1 MTMKIT
7 ITKQD
12 FDDAILVATSSNPE
26 VFNLVRPHF
35 SATYNRIKRN
45 YLGDIGANFFD
56 KFDGFQPYLKKM
68 VCLETF
74 ISVVRH
80 LDIVLTPA
88 GFGVV
93 SNGEV
98 SPASTVRV
106 ENLIEQVKQAKLAA
120 EEDMVSILMDNAEG
134 WGQTMQSKLCIP
146 TLVWGY
152 SDYMFEANLS
162 KLSSQEW
169 DTARKNMRLAD
180 DILRRRFSNEQMD
193 ALLDKYRR
201 GESWTEQEQKAVCLM
216 RQYLV
221 LYGNP
226 SSFRPD
232 DMKQTLDRIQLI
244 LDGDAET
251 FSLYQNSSEYESNH
265 FKPYENKK
273 SAPAFLFNA

>member
-1 MTMKIT
+1 MESSY
-7 ITKQD
+7 D
-12 FDDAILVATSSNPE
+12 FSD
-26 VFNLVRPHF
+26 
-35 SATYNRIKRN
+35 TYNRIKRN
-45 YLGDIGANFFD
+45 YLGDIGADFFD

-106 ENLIEQVKQAKLAA
+106 ENLIEQVKQAKFAA
-120 EEDMVSILMDNAEG
+120 EEDMVSVLMDNADG
-134 WGQTMQSKLCIP
+134 WGQTMQAKLCIP

-169 DTARKNMRLAD
+169 DNVRKNMRLAD
-180 DILRRRFSNEQMD
+180 EILRRRFSNEQMD

-201 GESWTEQEQKAVCLM
+201 GESWTEQEQKALCLM
-216 RQYLV
+216 KQYLV

>member
-1 MTMKIT
+1 MTMKII

-26 VFNLVRPHF
+26 VFNLVKPHF
-35 SATYNRIKRN
+35 STTYNRIKRFC
-45 YLGDIGANFFD
+45 LADIGAKFFD
-56 KFDGFQPYLKKM
+56 ENEDFQPILKKL

-74 ISVVRH
+74 LTVVRH

-106 ENLIEQVKQAKLAA
+106 ENLIEQVKQAKFAA
-120 EEDMVSILMDNAEG
+120 EEDVVSILMENAEG
-134 WGQTMQSKLCIP
+134 WGQAMQAKLCIP

-180 DILRRRFSNEQMD
+180 DILRRRFSNEQM
-193 ALLDKYRR
+193 
-201 GESWTEQEQKAVCLM
+201 ETQKGVHYVKMIA
-216 RQYLV
+216 
-221 LYGNP
+221 
-226 SSFRPD
+226 
-232 DMKQTLDRIQLI
+232 K
-244 LDGDAET
+244 E
-251 FSLYQNSSEYESNH
+251 
-265 FKPYENKK
+265 
-273 SAPAFLFNA
+273 

>member
-1 MTMKIT
+1 MTMKIE

-26 VFNLVRPHF
+26 VFNLVKPHF
-35 SATYNRIKRN
+35 STTYNRIKRFC
-45 YLGDIGANFFD
+45 LADIGAKFFD
-56 KFDGFQPYLKKM
+56 ENEDFQPILKKL

-74 ISVVRH
+74 LTVVRH

-106 ENLIEQVKQAKLAA
+106 EILIEQVKQAKFAA
-120 EEDMVSILMDNAEG
+120 EEDVVSILMDNAEG
-134 WGQTMQSKLCIP
+134 WGQTMLAKLCIP

-216 RQYLV
+216 KQYLV

-226 SSFRPD
+226 SSFRPN

-251 FSLYQNSSEYESNH
+251 FTLYQNSSEYESNH
-265 FKPYENKK
+265 FRPYENRK